1 MSLSV
6 ILQFPVHNALGM
18 LFFYS
23 SLRTS
28 AQSMHEHKLGTQV
41 IS

>member
-1 MSLSV
+1 MGLSV
-6 ILQFPVHNALGM
+6 GLEFSIHDALGM
-18 LFFYS
+18 FFYS

-28 AQSMHEHKLGTQV
+28 AQSMSEHKMGNQV

>member
-18 LFFYS
+18 LFF
-23 SLRTS
+23 LFKPENICTVN
-28 AQSMHEHKLGTQV
+28 A
-41 IS
+41 